1 MKSIFNIVIFH
12 FATLNNQRVT
22 EKKQKNP
29 KRKRDVLLWMAWFKG
44 EWSGFQKQ
52 RKTREFTVG
61 NMDLLLLYCILI
73 FVNGLA
79 EGGIEQNRIGL
90 SQ

>member
-1 MKSIFNIVIFH
+1 MILLFNIVIFH

-22 EKKQKNP
+22 GKKTGKIPRENGMYYYEWLGLRENGLFSKNNG
-29 KRKRDVLLWMAWFKG
+29 KLGNLLSETW
-44 EWSGFQKQ
+44 
-52 RKTREFTVG
+52 TYC
-61 NMDLLLLYCILI
+61 YCILI

>member
-1 MKSIFNIVIFH
+1 
-12 FATLNNQRVT
+12 
-22 EKKQKNP
+22 
-29 KRKRDVLLWMAWFKG
+29 
-44 EWSGFQKQ
+44 
-52 RKTREFTVG
+52 
-61 NMDLLLLYCILI
+61 MDLLLLYCILI